1 MNLVFLLK
9 SLSKRVPAS
18 LFSAQAFI
26 GKQGISSL
34 TVFSFFSIPGDPT
47 VNIGDAALTAADLL
61 NAFDVKLPPF
71 WLDNIETWLV
81 QSGSQFRLK
90 GVAQSQTKF
99 GYCLQ
104 SMSLGDSV
112 KIGNSPAK
120 DPYCHLKERL
130 LPMYALNNY
139 APYEAISNFPLT
151 GDMHYAAF
159 HSDV

>member
-1 MNLVFLLK
+1 M
-9 SLSKRVPAS
+9 
-18 LFSAQAFI
+18 
-26 GKQGISSL
+26 
-34 TVFSFFSIPGDPT
+34 
-47 VNIGDAALTAADLL
+47 NIGDAALTAADLL

-99 GYCLQ
+99 GYCVQ

-120 DPYCHLKERL
+120 DPYCHLKECL